1 MKFYKVQE
9 IELSIKLNQREKIT
23 LTIKREEAEVFN
35 YTYELLGNI

>member
-23 LTIKREEAEVFN
+23 STIKREEAEVFN